1 MRSFLLSVFSL
12 VLVGFFASCASDR
25 VDNLESARFA
35 LDSGD
40 FEEAID
46 LATDALV
53 GDPDNVEAARILSSA
68 YFGRSGIDFLDLAQV
83 ILDLD
88 TASGDNFRVVAGAL
102 PADGDLDDLRLA
114 ITTIEAL
121 DGVDDAD
128 IADDELAD
136 AVFDLS
142 MMQMIEHYAIGVYQ
156 SGFHTSLDVTDV
168 TDAGSST
175 ALDDLIAFDSRAVG
189 SGVASD
195 EDFLSAV
202 RQTFC
207 ILEPISAGEGFTT
220 AEYQSLVGCQLSSSP
235 ATFDTAALTADI
247 ANCAVL
253 DPGSQSADVDAC
265 YDADT
270 SL

>member
-1 MRSFLLSVFSL
+1 MRVPLYPICLLIL
-12 VLVGFFASCASDR
+12 IGLTASCASDR
-25 VDNLESARFA
+25 IDSLESARFA
-35 LDSGD
+35 LDAGD
-40 FEEAID
+40 FGTAIEK
-46 LATDALV
+46 ATDALAD
-53 GDPDNVEAARILSSA
+53 DPDNVEAARILSSA
-68 YFGRSGIDFLDLAQV
+68 YFGRSGIDFLDLAEV

-88 TASGDNFRVVAGAL
+88 TSSDDNFRTVGNAL
-102 PADGDLDDLRLA
+102 PSDGDLDDLRLA

-128 IADDELAD
+128 IADEELAD
-136 AVFDLS
+136 AVFDIS
-142 MMQMIEHYAIGVYQ
+142 MMQMVEHYAIGVYQ
-156 SGFHTSLDVTDV
+156 SGFHTSLDVTDI
-168 TDAGSST
+168 TDAG
-175 ALDDLIAFDSRAVG
+175 ADIVVDDLIAFDSRAVG

-195 EDFLSAV
+195 KDFLSAV

-220 AEYQSLVGCQLSSSP
+220 AEYQALVGCQLSDSP

-247 ANCAVL
+247 ANCAAL
-253 DPGSQSADVDAC
+253 DPNGQGADVEAC